1 MDITAI
7 TQIITSVGFP
17 IAACL
22 LMGWYIKTQT
32 DHYRE
37 DLATLNLQHKEEMDK
52 ITEALNNNTLALQK
66 VSDALIWGKKDHD
79 DKHDDD

>member
-7 TQIITSVGFP
+7 TQVITSVGFP

-37 DLATLNLQHKEEMDK
+37 DLSTLNLQHKEEMDK
-52 ITEALNNNTLALQK
+52 ITAALNNNTLALQK
-66 VSDALIWGKKDHD
+66 ISDALIWGEKRS
-79 DKHDDD
+79 